1 MKHLARLILAAALAP
16 ALAGCTAGTVPAAWL
31 DADSARIESIGNEY
45 VEYVNADA
53 DLSEPEK
60 ATRRRSVEVWR
71 IDNAENRSATNAAG
85 GL

>member
-1 MKHLARLILAAALAP
+1 MTHLARLILAAALAP
-16 ALAGCTAGTVPAAWL
+16 LAGCAANTVPAAWL
-31 DADSARIESIGNEY
+31 DADSARIESIGTEY
-45 VEYVNADA
+45 VAYVNADA